1 MAPQQGVFAS
11 WCFPARDRR
20 PENAMNT
27 MTMTTAASLNRELL
41 ATLKEKCARLGPLAA
56 IVILHLVLFYMLQ
69 SGMLRKVAHAAM
81 PEVINIAFIAPP
93 APLKPSPPA
102 PLKTVQLARQ
112 APAIVRPMPVLTR
125 APAEPAITVPQVEAA
140 EAAPPL
146 VAALPAPA
154 APPAPPAPAVPHT
167 VSSVEYIRPPQPVYP
182 AMSRRLGE
190 TGTVVLRILI
200 GVQGQPEQVLV
211 QKSSG
216 SSSLDEAGRQAAL
229 RALFKPH
236 LEDGKPVA
244 VFVLVPLN
252 FQLS

>member
-1 MAPQQGVFAS
+1 
-11 WCFPARDRR
+11 
-20 PENAMNT
+20 MNT
-27 MTMTTAASLNRELL
+27 MTMTIPGPDRVLL
-41 ATLKEKCARLGPLAA
+41 VALKEKCARLAPLAA
-56 IVILHLVLFYMLQ
+56 IVLLHLVLFYMLQ
-69 SGMLRKVAHAAM
+69 SGLLRKVAHAAL
-81 PEVINIAFIAPP
+81 PEVINISFIAPP

-102 PLKTVQLARQ
+102 PPKTVQLAHR
-112 APAIVRPMPVLTR
+112 APAIVPPLPVLTR
-125 APAEPAITVPQVEAA
+125 APAEAAITVPQAQAA
-140 EAAPPL
+140 EAAPSL
-146 VAALPAPA
+146 AAVAPAPA
-154 APPAPPAPAVPHT
+154 TPAAQPAPAVPHT

-200 GVQGQPEQVLV
+200 GEKGQPEQVLV

>member
-1 MAPQQGVFAS
+1 
-11 WCFPARDRR
+11 
-20 PENAMNT
+20 MNT
-27 MTMTTAASLNRELL
+27 MTMTIPGPGRVFRVA
-41 ATLKEKCARLGPLAA
+41 LKEKCARLGPLAA
-56 IVILHLVLFYMLQ
+56 IVLLHLVLFYMLQ
-69 SGMLRKVAHAAM
+69 SGLLHKVAHAAL
-81 PEVINIAFIAPP
+81 PEVINISFIAPP
-93 APLKPSPPA
+93 FPLKPSPPA
-102 PLKTVQLARQ
+102 PLKTVRLAHR
-112 APAIVRPMPVLTR
+112 APAIVPPLPVSTR
-125 APAEPAITVPQVEAA
+125 APAEPAITVPPAQAA
-140 EAAPPL
+140 EAVPSL
-146 VAALPAPA
+146 AAAAPAPA
-154 APPAPPAPAVPHT
+154 APAAQPAPTPAVPHT

-200 GVQGQPEQVLV
+200 GEKGQPEQVLV

-236 LEDGKPVA
+236 FEDGKPVA

>member
-1 MAPQQGVFAS
+1 
-11 WCFPARDRR
+11 
-20 PENAMNT
+20 MNT
-27 MTMTTAASLNRELL
+27 MTMTIPGPGRVLRIA
-41 ATLKEKCARLGPLAA
+41 LKEKCARLGPLAA
-56 IVILHLVLFYMLQ
+56 IVLLHLVLFYMLQ
-69 SGMLRKVAHAAM
+69 SGLLRKVAHAAL
-81 PEVINIAFIAPP
+81 PEVINISFIAPP
-93 APLKPSPPA
+93 PPLKPSPPA
-102 PLKTVQLARQ
+102 PPKTVQLAHR
-112 APAIVRPMPVLTR
+112 APAIVPPLPVLTR
-125 APAEPAITVPQVEAA
+125 APAEPAITVPQVQAA
-140 EAAPPL
+140 EAAPSL
-146 VAALPAPA
+146 AAAAPAPA
-154 APPAPPAPAVPHT
+154 TPAAQPAPAPAVPHT

-200 GVQGQPEQVLV
+200 GEKGQPEQVLV

>member
-1 MAPQQGVFAS
+1 
-11 WCFPARDRR
+11 
-20 PENAMNT
+20 MNT
-27 MTMTTAASLNRELL
+27 MTMTRPGPERELL
-41 ATLKEKCARLGPLAA
+41 VALKEKCARLAPLAA
-56 IVILHLVLFYMLQ
+56 IVLAHLVLFYMLQ
-69 SGMLRKVAHAAM
+69 SGLLRKVAHAAL
-81 PEVINIAFIAPP
+81 PEVINISFIAPP
-93 APLKPSPPA
+93 TPLKPSPPA
-102 PLKTVQLARQ
+102 PPKTVQLAHR
-112 APAIVRPMPVLTR
+112 APAIVPPLPVLTR
-125 APAEPAITVPQVEAA
+125 APAEAAITVPQAQAA
-140 EAAPPL
+140 EAAPSL
-146 VAALPAPA
+146 AAAAPAPA
-154 APPAPPAPAVPHT
+154 APAAQPAPAVPHT

-200 GVQGQPEQVLV
+200 GEKGQPEQVLV